1 MTEEKGT
8 QPPVAEKLEA
18 DQGEALAVQRK
29 LTAFPGK
36 FVFVVG
42 ILMSL
47 VHIWFNTFGVIAEIQ
62 RNAVHYAFVLVLGFV
77 LFPLSKKKPD
87 QTLPIDFILA
97 FLGMAAGFYMIF
109 FEDALHARNEV
120 PILPDLIFAGLAIV
134 LLLELTRRCT
144 GYLIPALAIF
154 FLSYVTFLG
163 QHFSGLLQFR
173 GVTIERILYRMYFAP
188 DGIFGTIATISS
200 TYVFLFILFGAFL
213 LKSGAGDF
221 ILKLAMSIMGRTIGG
236 PAKMAVVAS
245 GFMGSISGSAVA
257 NTVGTGS
264 LTIPLMKS
272 TGFRPHFAGGVEA
285 AASTGGQLMPPI
297 MGAGAFIMAEW
308 TQIPYLKII
317 GVATIPAIMYFAS
330 VIFFIHLRARRRGL
344 EVPDKA
350 DIPRIGEVLRE
361 GWHFLIPI
369 GMLIWL
375 LMYGFTP
382 TFSAAISTATVV
394 AASWLNKKTRMGLR
408 DIADA
413 LYLGA
418 KNMIS
423 TGVVLLCSGILVGVV
438 LLTGMGTTFSIIA
451 MDLSGGYLFVM
462 IILVAL
468 ASLILG
474 MGLPVTASYIVLAV
488 LMAPA
493 MQFMGVS
500 LLAAHMLIFW
510 YSQDANVTPPVCL
523 AAYTAAGIAGSK
535 PLRTGLEAWKLAKGL
550 YLIPLLFCYT
560 PILFEGPLWLVAEAV
575 ASGMIG
581 LFSFAIM
588 SEGFFFRLVRMPLRF
603 IYGGVTVLMFWP
615 GYQTNAVGFA
625 IFVVLMLIQML
636 VARKTQA
643 TPSAA

>member
-1 MTEEKGT
+1 
-8 QPPVAEKLEA
+8 
-18 DQGEALAVQRK
+18 
-29 LTAFPGK
+29 
-36 FVFVVG
+36 
-42 ILMSL
+42 
-47 VHIWFNTFGVIAEIQ
+47 
-62 RNAVHYAFVLVLGFV
+62 
-77 LFPLSKKKPD
+77 
-87 QTLPIDFILA
+87 
-97 FLGMAAGFYMIF
+97 
-109 FEDALHARNEV
+109 
-120 PILPDLIFAGLAIV
+120 
-134 LLLELTRRCT
+134 
-144 GYLIPALAIF
+144 
-154 FLSYVTFLG
+154 
-163 QHFSGLLQFR
+163 
-173 GVTIERILYRMYFAP
+173 
-188 DGIFGTIATISS
+188 
-200 TYVFLFILFGAFL
+200 
-213 LKSGAGDF
+213 
-221 ILKLAMSIMGRTIGG
+221 
-236 PAKMAVVAS
+236 
-245 GFMGSISGSAVA
+245 
-257 NTVGTGS
+257 
-264 LTIPLMKS
+264 
-272 TGFRPHFAGGVEA
+272 
-285 AASTGGQLMPPI
+285 
-297 MGAGAFIMAEW
+297 
-308 TQIPYLKII
+308 
-317 GVATIPAIMYFAS
+317 
-330 VIFFIHLRARRRGL
+330 
-344 EVPDKA
+344 
-350 DIPRIGEVLRE
+350 
-361 GWHFLIPI
+361 
-369 GMLIWL
+369 
-375 LMYGFTP
+375 
-382 TFSAAISTATVV
+382 VV